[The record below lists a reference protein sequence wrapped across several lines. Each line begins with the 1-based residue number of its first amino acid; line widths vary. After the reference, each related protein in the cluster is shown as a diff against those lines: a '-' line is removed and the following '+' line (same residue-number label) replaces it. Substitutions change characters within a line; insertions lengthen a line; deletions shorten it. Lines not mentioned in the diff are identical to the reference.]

1 MKKQLPDG
9 LVESQT
15 IKPRRDIT
23 KREDAGK
30 QFLTNLIYMVPLPK
44 VLNMIIPF
52 YWNPGKTIIDVT
64 AGKRIS
70 WEVFPFNHV
79 NFDGKVSWSVDFND
93 IDENKV
99 ADYHLPAQQIHK
111 IGKHYDILFCD
122 FPFTELKNGLESFG
136 TKKKVDRIRKEK
148 SLGRRDFYFH
158 GFKPLDQ
165 LFPECLDA
173 FNKTVDNLIIKIGD
187 SHKNYELLPNH
198 VYAINTFDH
207 KLNPKS
213 EFYLM
218 DCIHY
223 RGIYSSRGGRFP
235 FAQSVTSY
243 YLIFKKGLKKR

>member
-1 MKKQLPDG
+1 
-9 LVESQT
+9 
-15 IKPRRDIT
+15 
-23 KREDAGK
+23 
-30 QFLTNLIYMVPLPK
+30 
-44 VLNMIIPF
+44 MIIPF

-70 WEVFPFNHV
+70 WEVFPFNHI
-79 NFDGKVSWSVDFND
+79 NFHGKISWDVEFND
-93 IDENKV
+93 INPERV
-99 ADYHLPAQQIHK
+99 ADYHLPAQQIDK
-111 IGKHYDILFCD
+111 TKKHYDILFND

-136 TKKKVDRIRKEK
+136 TKKKVDHIRKEK
-148 SLGRRDFYFH
+148 SLGRREFYFDNY
-158 GFKPLDQ
+158 KPLNE

-173 FNKTVDNLIIKIGD
+173 WNKTADNLIIKIGD
-187 SHKNYELLPNH
+187 SHKNYEQIPNH

-213 EFYLM
+213 EFHLM

-243 YLIFKKGLKKR
+243 YLIFKKDLKKR